1 MYRGVCIAGKPAPT
15 KPAFAYYA
23 IGILEAE
30 VRPMS
35 PSLNRPTRRPERLLI
50 LGSCLTVFVI
60 VAIVTAL
67 LIREH
72 ANTLQTAKRTANNI
86 TQLIDAD
93 VLRNVELY
101 DMALKGLIAATE
113 RSDLQG
119 VSASIRHLVLFD
131 RSAAAPFKGDILL
144 LDPSGEVIADS
155 SLLTPKI
162 GNFADR
168 DYFQAH
174 RRNPDLGLYISRPF
188 LARCVCD
195 DQWRIAFSR
204 RVSSPD
210 GRFLGVAVA
219 SMRLSY
225 FQQLFSGLNIG
236 SNGTINLINHQGI
249 LLAQQPLLEVD
260 MIDKDLSQRPNVAR
274 MLRERDGS
282 FRGVSSVDNQPR
294 LYSFSNVGSLP
305 LIVAV
310 ALSSDEI
317 FAPWRRAAWLVS
329 MATGVLCIGLLWL
342 TWMLS
347 KELRRRHRAEQVL
360 SELAATDALTG
371 LANRRTLDQ
380 RLRLEWDR
388 AQRSTEPLSL
398 LMIDVD
404 HFKAFNDL
412 HGHHGGDEALR
423 AVAQVIEDN
432 IRRPADL
439 AARYGGEEFAV
450 VLPHTDAKGAWLIAE
465 HIRSSVE
472 HLPRVAGADGPITV
486 SIGMSTWQKRSRMA
500 LEDLLLNADQ
510 ALYEA
515 KHTGRNRIVEAAAR

>member
-1 MYRGVCIAGKPAPT
+1 
-15 KPAFAYYA
+15 
-23 IGILEAE
+23 
-30 VRPMS
+30 MS
-35 PSLNRPTRRPERLLI
+35 PSLSRPTRRPERLLI
-50 LGSCLTVFVI
+50 LGSVLTALLI
-60 VAIVTAL
+60 VAIVAVL

-72 ANTLQTAKRTANNI
+72 ASTLQTAKRTANNI

-93 VLRNVELY
+93 VLRNAELY

-113 RSDLQG
+113 RNDLHS
-119 VSASIRHLVLFD
+119 VSAEIRHLVLFD
-131 RSAAAPFKGDILL
+131 RSAAAPYKGDILL
-144 LDPSGEVIADS
+144 LDANGEVIADS
-155 SLLTPKI
+155 SLLTPKT

-174 RRNPDLGLYISRPF
+174 RKKPDIGLYISRPF
-188 LARCVCD
+188 MARCVCD

-204 RVSSPD
+204 RISGPD
-210 GRFLGVAVA
+210 GRFQGVAVA

-225 FQQLFSGLNIG
+225 FHQLFSSLNIG
-236 SNGTINLINHQGI
+236 SNSTINLINQQGI
-249 LLAQQPLLEVD
+249 LLAQYPLLELD

-274 MLRERDGS
+274 MLKERDGS
-282 FRGVSSVDNQPR
+282 FRGVSSVDHQER
-294 LYSFSNVGSLP
+294 LYTFSSVGDLP

-310 ALSSDEI
+310 ALSTEDI
-317 FAPWRRAAWLVS
+317 FAQWKRAALLIS
-329 MATGVLCIGLLWL
+329 LATGVLCIGLLWL
-342 TWMLS
+342 SWMLS

-380 RLRLEWDR
+380 RLRQEWDR
-388 AQRSTEPLSL
+388 AQRSTEPLTL

-404 HFKAFNDL
+404 HFKAFNDR
-412 HGHHGGDEALR
+412 HGHHGGDAALR
-423 AVAQVIEDN
+423 TVAQVIEDN

-450 VLPHTDAKGAWLIAE
+450 VLPHTEAKGAWLIAE

-472 HLPRVAGADGPITV
+472 HLPRVAGAERPITV
-486 SIGMSTWQKRSRMA
+486 SIGMSTWDKRSRMS
-500 LEDLLLNADQ
+500 LEALLLSADQ

-515 KHTGRNRIVEAAAR
+515 KHSGRNRIVDTATLQAG

>member
-1 MYRGVCIAGKPAPT
+1 
-15 KPAFAYYA
+15 
-23 IGILEAE
+23 
-30 VRPMS
+30 MS
-35 PSLNRPTRRPERLLI
+35 PSLSRPTRRPERLLI
-50 LGSCLTVFVI
+50 LGSVLTALLI
-60 VAIVTAL
+60 VAIVAVL

-72 ANTLQTAKRTANNI
+72 ASTLQTAKRTANNI

-93 VLRNVELY
+93 VLRNAELY

-113 RSDLQG
+113 RNDLHS
-119 VSASIRHLVLFD
+119 VSAEIRHLVLFD
-131 RSAAAPFKGDILL
+131 RSAAAPYNGDILL
-144 LDPSGEVIADS
+144 LDANGEVIADS
-155 SLLTPKI
+155 SLLTPKT

-174 RRNPDLGLYISRPF
+174 RKKPDIGLYISRPF
-188 LARCVCD
+188 MARCVCD

-204 RVSSPD
+204 RISGPD
-210 GRFLGVAVA
+210 GRFQGVAVA

-225 FQQLFSGLNIG
+225 FHQLFSSLNIG
-236 SNGTINLINHQGI
+236 SNSTINLINQQGI
-249 LLAQQPLLEVD
+249 LLAQYPLLELD

-274 MLRERDGS
+274 MLKERDGS
-282 FRGVSSVDNQPR
+282 FRGVSSVDHQER
-294 LYSFSNVGSLP
+294 LYTFSSVGDLP

-310 ALSSDEI
+310 ALSTEDI
-317 FAPWRRAAWLVS
+317 FAQWKRAALLIS
-329 MATGVLCIGLLWL
+329 LATGVLCIGLLWL
-342 TWMLS
+342 SWMLS

-380 RLRLEWDR
+380 RLRQEWDR
-388 AQRSTEPLSL
+388 AQRSTEPLTL

-404 HFKAFNDL
+404 HFKAFNDR
-412 HGHHGGDEALR
+412 HGHHGGDAALR
-423 AVAQVIEDN
+423 TVAQVIEDN

-472 HLPRVAGADGPITV
+472 HLPRVAGAERPITV
-486 SIGMSTWQKRSRMA
+486 SIGMSTWDKRSRMS
-500 LEDLLLNADQ
+500 LEALLLSADQ

-515 KHTGRNRIVEAAAR
+515 KHSGRNRIVDTATLQAG